1 MMGKSY
7 IWVLFMLFLSLL
19 AGCAGDLSDGG
30 MMFSVSADKQVVFA
44 PGNLSED
51 GHGFVEHQWE
61 YGGLF
66 GWGTGD
72 RLADTT
78 DDWHSYVRFVDWGK
92 NVEGGWRT
100 LTGDEWHYLLF
111 ERKDA
116 EDKRSVGTVDG
127 RHGLLL
133 LPDEWVLPSG
143 CPFVSHVKGWG
154 VNVYSVSQWEQM
166 ESAGAVFLPAAGFR
180 WGEVSYSD
188 GCQGL
193 YWSSTI
199 KEEGCPYTMHFDG
212 SILSVDWDNTPHFG
226 QSVRLV
232 RDCK

>member
-1 MMGKSY
+1 M
-7 IWVLFMLFLSLL
+7 
-19 AGCAGDLSDGG
+19 
-30 MMFSVSADKQVVFA
+30 VFA

-72 RLADTT
+72 RPTDTT

-100 LTGDEWHYLLF
+100 LTADEWHYLLF

-133 LPDEWVLPSG
+133 LPDVTGINKVESEASARKVLDRSRVIITDG
-143 CPFVSHVKGWG
+143 KG
-154 VNVYSVSQWEQM
+154 N
-166 ESAGAVFLPAAGFR
+166 
-180 WGEVSYSD
+180 SYD
-188 GCQGL
+188 LNGRTAL
-193 YWSSTI
+193 
-199 KEEGCPYTMHFDG
+199 K
-212 SILSVDWDNTPHFG
+212 
-226 QSVRLV
+226 R
-232 RDCK
+232 

>member
-1 MMGKSY
+1 MVKGC
-7 IWVLFMLFLSLL
+7 ILALFMLFLSLL
-19 AGCAGDLSDGG
+19 ASCAGDMPNGG
-30 MMFSVSADKQVVFA
+30 VSFSVGEDKQVVFA

-78 DDWHSYVRFVDWGK
+78 DDWHSYACFVDWGK

-100 LTGDEWHYLLF
+100 LTADEWHYLLF

-127 RHGLLL
+127 RRGLLL
-133 LPDEWVLPSG
+133 LPDEWVLPLGFS
-143 CPFVSHVKGWG
+143 FVSQVKGWD
-154 VNVYSVSQWEQM
+154 VNVYRIVP
-166 ESAGAVFLPAAGFR
+166 LIP
-180 WGEVSYSD
+180 
-188 GCQGL
+188 
-193 YWSSTI
+193 
-199 KEEGCPYTMHFDG
+199 
-212 SILSVDWDNTPHFG
+212 
-226 QSVRLV
+226 
-232 RDCK
+232 